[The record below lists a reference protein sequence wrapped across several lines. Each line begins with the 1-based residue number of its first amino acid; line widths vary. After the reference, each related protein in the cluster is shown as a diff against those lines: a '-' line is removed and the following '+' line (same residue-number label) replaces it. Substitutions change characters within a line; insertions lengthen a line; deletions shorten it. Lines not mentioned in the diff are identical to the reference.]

1 MILWPSDKSCHKHIG
16 AFVRE
21 LGRDAETLQVYG
33 QGKAQQLLRL
43 GFTSALALYGGAA
56 KHDKTVEAT
65 RALQHGL
72 AGAHLSWWQKVLLKR
87 KDQR

>member
-1 MILWPSDKSCHKHIG
+1 MVLWPSDKSCHKHIS

-21 LGRDAETLQVYG
+21 LGHDAETLQVYSRHR
-33 QGKAQQLLRL
+33 AQRLVQL

-56 KHDKTVEAT
+56 KHDKTVEAA

-72 AGAHLSWWQKVLLKR
+72 AGAHLSW
-87 KDQR
+87 